1 MGITTTLANPTRFMS
16 YSGKI
21 LPVTWAL
28 ALLFIAGGLYYAFP
42 GSPPDY
48 QMGEVVR
55 LMYVHPQ
62 AAWLAMLT
70 YVLMAVAALGT
81 IIWRHPLAD
90 VLQKAAAPIGAAF
103 ALLGLVTGMLWGQ
116 PTWGTYW
123 VWDAR
128 LTSFLILF
136 IMFLGLIA
144 IWATVDDPGR
154 AARIAAILT
163 LVGAVNLPIIY
174 FSVQIWSTL
183 HQPQGVLQGQTDA
196 HFLPPMFLM
205 LAGYTFLFISIL
217 LLRMRTEVLGRR
229 VRSMQLTSVGAEA

>member
-21 LPVTWAL
+21 LPVTWIL
-28 ALLFIAGGLYYAFP
+28 ALVLIVAGLYYAFP

-62 AAWLAMLT
+62 AAWLAMLC
-70 YVLMAVAALGT
+70 YVLMAIAALGT

-144 IWATVDDPGR
+144 IWATVEDPGR

-174 FSVQIWSTL
+174 FSVQVWSTL

-205 LAGYTFLFISIL
+205 LGGYTFLFISIL
-217 LLRMRTEVLGRR
+217 LLRMRTEILGRR